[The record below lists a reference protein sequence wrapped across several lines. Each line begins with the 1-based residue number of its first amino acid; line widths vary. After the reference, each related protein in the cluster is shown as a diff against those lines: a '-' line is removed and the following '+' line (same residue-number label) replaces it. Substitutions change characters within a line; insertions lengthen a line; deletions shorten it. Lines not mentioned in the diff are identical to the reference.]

1 MNSAARKRSTLK
13 CTRQAALLGLLLLA
27 AGLRLVGLTSLGL
40 EHDEVANWLID
51 RSILAGNHGIYF
63 QEAYGHE
70 AGFHYLQTLTVALI
84 GDNALALRLPAAL
97 LGVLIVAVSH
107 RLVKTLYN
115 HPVAFVAAA
124 IVAIT
129 FFPAFYS
136 RLALRA
142 IMLPVFSGLAG
153 YCFWV
158 GMGARGTLRLDSGQ
172 VGKGGGQEQK
182 QAAVYHSPF
191 TIYHLPF
198 LLSAI
203 LAGLSAY
210 TYMASRVVP
219 IFFAL
224 YFSVMFIWTLRKQ
237 KSNLAETVKWAAQ
250 WFAVYAIVAGPLFIW
265 LQLNPGSEFRI
276 SEINQPLEALLSGN
290 PLPALE
296 NAWKI
301 FGVWGWHGD
310 PLWRQNVAG
319 APIFNPLTAILFY
332 AGVAWMLWRRRWA
345 DWFVLLWIATATIPS
360 IVTADA
366 PSTIRMINMLP
377 VLGVPIGVVMH
388 KLSTISPKKAELS
401 TVFRSN
407 PWITAL
413 TLVVLLGSGRTVHL
427 LHNVW
432 PTGGD
437 VPFVWQT
444 ALTSGAR
451 WLDEQPDALPTT
463 ILGWSADT
471 MDPPTMELALGRD
484 DVPLRFAGQ
493 DTGVAALVLPFGDG
507 EAVRV
512 IRPNNPPINLAPSL
526 ATLLERG
533 DSVRQPDFAAYTLSL
548 ADDGALLSSYAAPFG
563 NELTLK
569 TLPRCATD
577 VDPCTFN
584 TVWIINSPSD
594 EPRTIFI
601 HALDANGNIITQSDV
616 QLPAPSHWQ
625 QGDHLI
631 AAHTL
636 AASDFAALRIGIYN
650 PQTGL
655 RLPTADG
662 DSLLLTIEN

>member
-1 MNSAARKRSTLK
+1 M
-13 CTRQAALLGLLLLA
+13 GLLLLA
-27 AGLRLVGLTSLGL
+27 AGLRLFGLTSLGL

-84 GDNALALRLPAAL
+84 GDNVLALRLPAAL
-97 LGVLIVAVSH
+97 LGVLVVAVSY

-115 HPVAFVAAA
+115 YPVALVAAA
-124 IVAIT
+124 IVAVT

-153 YCFWV
+153 YFFWEGV
-158 GMGARGTLRLDSGQ
+158 KKMGNGEWLIGNWERRSP
-172 VGKGGGQEQK
+172 
-182 QAAVYHSPF
+182 HSQL
-191 TIYHLPF
+191 TIPNSQF
-198 LLSAI
+198 LISAL

-224 YFSVMFIWTLRKQ
+224 FFGGLLVWTLWKQ
-237 KSNLAETVKWAAQ
+237 KATLVDAVKLALQ
-250 WFAVYAIVAGPLFIW
+250 WFAVYAMIAGPLFIW

-276 SEINQPLEALLSGN
+276 GEINQPLEALRSGN

-319 APIFNPLTAILFY
+319 APIFNPLTAVLFY
-332 AGVAWMLWRRRWA
+332 AGVALMLWRRRWA

-360 IVTADA
+360 IVTVDA

-401 TVFRSN
+401 TGFRPN

-413 TLVVLLGSGRTVHL
+413 TLVILLGSGRSVHL

-451 WLDEQPDALPTT
+451 WLDAQPDALPTT

-471 MDPPTMELALGRD
+471 MDSPTMELALSRA

-493 DTGVAALVLPFGDG
+493 DSGVAALVLPFGDG
-507 EAVRV
+507 NEVRV

-526 ATLLERG
+526 AALLERG
-533 DSVRQPDFAAYTLSL
+533 DAVSQTDFTAYTLDL
-548 ADDGALLSSYAAPFG
+548 ADDGALLSSYAVLFG
-563 NELTLK
+563 DELTL
-569 TLPRCATD
+569 TSLPRCGSAAD
-577 VDPCTFN
+577 VCTFN
-584 TVWIINSPSD
+584 TVWIINTPSD
-594 EPRTIFI
+594 EPRSIFI
-601 HALDANGNIITQSDV
+601 HALDADGNIITQSDV
-616 QLPAPSHWQ
+616 QLPAPAHWQ
-625 QGDHLI
+625 QGDHLV

-636 AASDFAALRIGIYN
+636 TTSDFAALRIGIYN

-655 RLPTADG
+655 RLPTLEG
-662 DSLLLTIEN
+662 DSVLIDSEN